1 MTKSMTL
8 RLDADQA
15 AALEAV
21 ARADE
26 MSVAEAARAAI
37 TDRIENRRKDKDFQ
51 ARLKKLAEE
60 NARVLQRLA
69 G

>member
-1 MTKSMTL
+1 MTKTMTL

-37 TDRIENRRKDKDFQ
+37 TDRIESRRKDKDFQ
-51 ARLKKLAEE
+51 ARLKRLAEE
-60 NARVLQRLA
+60 NARVLRRLA